1 MKKTVSILILCLA
14 QLLSGATGSL
24 NAFNSGEL
32 SPLLEGR
39 TDIQKYYSGA
49 RTIENFLV
57 LTHGGVTR
65 RPGTKY
71 IADAKESDVAC
82 RLVPFEFSVT
92 QAYILEFGNLYIRV
106 YAEGGQVLDG
116 ASPVE
121 ITTTY
126 LTADLFELQFAQSA
140 DTLYIVHP
148 EYAPRTLTR
157 TSNTAWTLAEIA
169 FERGPFLTAN
179 EGTTTITPSATT
191 GSVTLTAS
199 TATFNA
205 NHVGALWEIT
215 HVVAA
220 ENVTGN
226 FTGTGQSSTVNVQL
240 GRNFDF
246 STHGTWTGT
255 ISLQKSYDSG
265 STWNDVITR
274 HYEKDGNLQFSDSE
288 TVDDAIYRL
297 NMSVYTAGT
306 LKYNLTARS
315 HELDGVAKITAFTS
329 TTVVTATVQ
338 NALGS
343 TDATKIWAEGAW
355 SPDEGYPTCV
365 SFFEE
370 RLTLAASANK
380 PQTVW
385 MSKTDDWVNFLAG
398 TDDDASVAY
407 TIASDQVNAI
417 RWIASQT
424 ALLIGTTG
432 GEWKM
437 SGSNQGEPITPSSV
451 SVRRQSAYGSAYV
464 QPVITSSVLL
474 YVQRQGRRMRELAY
488 DFQTDTWVSPNL
500 TILSEH
506 ILDSG
511 VTQVAMQ
518 RTPDPMLW
526 CVRADGDLA
535 VFTYNREQDIL
546 AWSRSIL
553 ADADVESL
561 AIIPGSSEDEIWVS
575 VERTIGGG
583 TVRYI
588 EQFQPRD
595 WGDSARDAWF
605 VDSGLQFDGGAAAT
619 ITQITQADPA
629 AVSCVNSFSDGDQ
642 IRITGITGMTEV
654 NNNVYTVESP
664 STTSFTLRDSTNAV
678 DINSV
683 GFSAYSA
690 GSSGKAEQQ
699 ENTFS
704 TLSHLEGQ
712 LVAVAGDGGNYGT
725 ATVSS
730 STVILTDFFNTVQI
744 GKGYTAKL
752 LPQRIDVIGQGTNDL
767 TKRIDHVSA
776 RLHETVNLDI
786 GTSWTSFDP
795 VIFRDA
801 DHSLEAPPPLY
812 SGDKR
817 VLFRGSYERESL
829 IYLQS
834 RKPQPCTILS
844 VYPTFS
850 IGN

>member
-1 MKKTVSILILCLA
+1 
-14 QLLSGATGSL
+14 
-24 NAFNSGEL
+24 
-32 SPLLEGR
+32 
-39 TDIQKYYSGA
+39 
-49 RTIENFLV
+49 
-57 LTHGGVTR
+57 
-65 RPGTKY
+65 
-71 IADAKESDVAC
+71 
-82 RLVPFEFSVT
+82 
-92 QAYILEFGNLYIRV
+92 
-106 YAEGGQVLDG
+106 
-116 ASPVE
+116 
-121 ITTTY
+121 
-126 LTADLFELQFAQSA
+126 
-140 DTLYIVHP
+140 
-148 EYAPRTLTR
+148 
-157 TSNTAWTLAEIA
+157 
-169 FERGPFLTAN
+169 
-179 EGTTTITPSATT
+179 
-191 GSVTLTAS
+191 
-199 TATFNA
+199 
-205 NHVGALWEIT
+205 
-215 HVVAA
+215 
-220 ENVTGN
+220 
-226 FTGTGQSSTVNVQL
+226 
-240 GRNFDF
+240 
-246 STHGTWTGT
+246 
-255 ISLQKSYDSG
+255 
-265 STWNDVITR
+265 
-274 HYEKDGNLQFSDSE
+274 
-288 TVDDAIYRL
+288 
-297 NMSVYTAGT
+297 
-306 LKYNLTARS
+306 
-315 HELDGVAKITAFTS
+315 
-329 TTVVTATVQ
+329 
-338 NALGS
+338 
-343 TDATKIWAEGAW
+343 
-355 SPDEGYPTCV
+355 
-365 SFFEE
+365 
-370 RLTLAASANK
+370 
-380 PQTVW
+380 
-385 MSKTDDWVNFLAG
+385 
-398 TDDDASVAY
+398 
-407 TIASDQVNAI
+407 
-417 RWIASQT
+417 
-424 ALLIGTTG
+424 
-432 GEWKM
+432 
-437 SGSNQGEPITPSSV
+437 
-451 SVRRQSAYGSAYV
+451 
-464 QPVITSSVLL
+464 
-474 YVQRQGRRMRELAY
+474 MRELAY

-844 VYPTFS
+844 VYLTFS